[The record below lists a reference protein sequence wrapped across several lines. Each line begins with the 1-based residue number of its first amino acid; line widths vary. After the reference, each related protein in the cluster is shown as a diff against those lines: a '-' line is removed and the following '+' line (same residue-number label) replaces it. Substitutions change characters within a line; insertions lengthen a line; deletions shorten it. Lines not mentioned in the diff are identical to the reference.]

1 MMIKHSK
8 FLYWLVSF
16 SLMVFSAIL
25 AQKFGLWAV
34 MDEKDVTKISWL
46 ICIITVFSSLFIG
59 YISFI
64 KDKNPVAINRLW
76 FVSDALI
83 TLGMIGTV
91 AGFLIMLGDSF
102 TNIDISDPIT
112 IQKTIQTMG
121 IGMGTVLITT
131 LMGLI
136 GSVYL
141 KAQLVLL
148 EDEQK

>member
-1 MMIKHSK
+1 MVKHLK

-16 SLMVFSAIL
+16 CLLVFSSVL
-25 AQKFGLWAV
+25 AHNFGLWQV

-46 ICIITVFSSLFIG
+46 ICIITVFSSMYIG
-59 YISFI
+59 YMSYI
-64 KDKNPVAINRLW
+64 KSKSAIAINRLW
-76 FVSDALI
+76 FITDALI

-141 KAQLVLL
+141 KAQLVLMD
-148 EDEQK
+148 DEQI

>member
-1 MMIKHSK
+1 MIKHKK
-8 FLYWLVSF
+8 FLYWLVTFCSMIF
-16 SLMVFSAIL
+16 AAVL

-46 ICIITVFSSLFIG
+46 ICIITVVSSCYIG
-59 YISFI
+59 YMTYVQQY
-64 KDKNPVAINRLW
+64 KQVVMNRLW
-76 FVSDALI
+76 FITDALI

-136 GSVYL
+136 GSVIL
-141 KAQLVLL
+141 KAQLVLID
-148 EDEQK
+148 DEE

>member
-1 MMIKHSK
+1 
-8 FLYWLVSF
+8 
-16 SLMVFSAIL
+16 
-25 AQKFGLWAV
+25 

-46 ICIITVFSSLFIG
+46 ICIITLFSSIYIG
-59 YISFI
+59 YMSYTKSKSPI
-64 KDKNPVAINRLW
+64 AINRLW
-76 FVSDALI
+76 FITDALI

-141 KAQLVLL
+141 KAQLVLMD
-148 EDEQK
+148 DEQI